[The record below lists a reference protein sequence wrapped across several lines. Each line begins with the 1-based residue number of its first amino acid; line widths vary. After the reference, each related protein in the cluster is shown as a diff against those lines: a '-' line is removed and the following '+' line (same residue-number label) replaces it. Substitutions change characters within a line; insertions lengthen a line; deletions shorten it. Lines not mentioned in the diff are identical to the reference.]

1 MASSTITRR
10 TDVSASHGDPYVF
23 NVEGFRSGVYRVNTP
38 SLRIAW
44 AVEDAVPEHVKRDL
58 TETCHSVIT
67 NTNGACALHAVF
79 GQPNVAQEMFARG
92 ARDIAAYYLSALPE
106 AAYQSEEVFLLY
118 DIIQAS
124 LWSEFARP
132 HLTNSGTLEAKL
144 FWTILKKKEPALAAE
159 AKSSVDAGASEP
171 ADFAARSWQVYL
183 ECIREGSYFFSVEEL
198 VVICMQARVSVA
210 VFKQIGDVLTF
221 AGGWFGEEGPCV
233 AAKLT
238 ANNRQRVRSHFERL
252 MPVAQLE

>member
-44 AVEDAVPEHVKRDL
+44 AVEDAVPEHVKQDL
-58 TETCHSVIT
+58 AESCHGVIT

-106 AAYQSEEVFLLY
+106 PPTRMKRFSFCGKSYRPVCGANSCDLILPIV
-118 DIIQAS
+118 
-124 LWSEFARP
+124 AR
-132 HLTNSGTLEAKL
+132 
-144 FWTILKKKEPALAAE
+144 
-159 AKSSVDAGASEP
+159 
-171 ADFAARSWQVYL
+171 
-183 ECIREGSYFFSVEEL
+183 
-198 VVICMQARVSVA
+198 
-210 VFKQIGDVLTF
+210 
-221 AGGWFGEEGPCV
+221 
-233 AAKLT
+233 
-238 ANNRQRVRSHFERL
+238 
-252 MPVAQLE
+252 